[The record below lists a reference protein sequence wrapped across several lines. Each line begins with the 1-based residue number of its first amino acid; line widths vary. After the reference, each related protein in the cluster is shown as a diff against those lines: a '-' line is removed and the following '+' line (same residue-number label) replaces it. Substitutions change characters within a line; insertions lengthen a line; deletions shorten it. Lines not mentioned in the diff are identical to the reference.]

1 MLRLR
6 ANTKPKTRIEAE
18 NADRSLLSNDSLQAP
33 IGAQARPET
42 GIVDGIDMLRLKPES
57 SAQSYRAAR
66 EQNILD
72 AVSLPV
78 NRLAFN
84 RILSLGWQ
92 SNEGGLTR
100 QEP

>member
-1 MLRLR
+1 M
-6 ANTKPKTRIEAE
+6 KPKTRIESE
-18 NADRSLLSNDSLQAP
+18 NKDRSLLSKDSLRAP
-33 IGAQARPET
+33 IGAQARTRPET